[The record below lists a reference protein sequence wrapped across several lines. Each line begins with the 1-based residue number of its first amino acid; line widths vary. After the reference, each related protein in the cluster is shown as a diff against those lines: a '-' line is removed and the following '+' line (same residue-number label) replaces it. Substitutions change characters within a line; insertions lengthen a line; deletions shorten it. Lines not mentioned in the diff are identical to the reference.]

1 MRRFNLSLFGALA
14 VGLLFGARSV
24 SAQAVAVTMSLD
36 NASINVSQTTTLRVR
51 AQVVPNLRTST
62 DRIFSWY
69 VDVLNTNGPIA
80 SANYAAMQKTASD
93 NDGSTSSTGT
103 ADGANRRGIYD
114 TFLNRPGAGVTNA
127 VELMAIP
134 VTGQSAGVTRF
145 KVQAGTGVPELS
157 SDFLVVP
164 LGGGAPYTGGDY
176 SVAFVDLT
184 VTGSSACTPQLLV
197 TPLANGGGP
206 GGTLQLTFTPC
217 AGRNHTVEYRAALD
231 DVPGWIALPNAPHNS
246 GSVLVTNSVN
256 YRFVR
261 VRASL
266 P

>member
-1 MRRFNLSLFGALA
+1 MNVGVLVGRSLWVA
-14 VGLLFGARSV
+14 SV
-24 SAQAVAVTMSLD
+24 LTVA
-36 NASINVSQTTTLRVR
+36 AAR
-51 AQVVPNLRTST
+51 AQVVGVTAQLDTNTITVGGST
-62 DRIFSWY
+62 TLHVYAQVLPAYQASAERIFSWY
-69 VDVLNTNGPIA
+69 VDVLNTNGSIA

-93 NDGSTSSTGT
+93 NDGSTSSAGT

-114 TFLNRPGAGVTNA
+114 TFLNRPGAGVTNT

-256 YRFVR
+256 YRFFR